1 MEALTSLAAEVIERA
16 RACGFRIVTAE
27 SCTGG
32 ALSTLL
38 TDIPGAG
45 EVFFGGFVSYAKE
58 YKERILGVP
67 APLVA
72 RHTAVSEPVAQAM
85 ARGALDLSRCDL
97 SIAIT
102 GVAGPKPDE
111 DGNPVG
117 LVHIAVALKDG
128 NTRHVRCDLGQDSP
142 GKICGTSLRN
152 ALQLALEVMPES
164 SDKSVRRACPEK

>member
-32 ALSTLL
+32 ALSTLF

-45 EVFFGGFVSYAKE
+45 EVLFGGFVSYAME
-58 YKERILGVP
+58 YKDRILGVP
-67 APLVA
+67 AQLIA

-102 GVAGPKPDE
+102 GVTGPKPDE

-117 LVHIAVALKDG
+117 RVHITVALKDG
-128 NTRHVRCDLGQDSP
+128 NTRHLRCDFGEDSP
-142 GKICGTSLRN
+142 GKICGSSLRT
-152 ALQLALEVMPES
+152 ALQLALELLPEGG
-164 SDKSVRRACPEK
+164 RP

>member
-1 MEALTSLAAEVIERA
+1 MEALDDLAKDVIERA
-16 RACGFRIVTAE
+16 RTHGFRIVTAE

-45 EVFFGGFVSYAKE
+45 EVFFGGFVSYAKG
-58 YKERILGVP
+58 YKQRILGVP
-67 APLVA
+67 AALLA
-72 RHTAVSEPVAQAM
+72 EHTAVSEPVALAM
-85 ARGALDLSRCDL
+85 ARRALDLTGCEL

-117 LVHIAVALKDG
+117 RVHIAVAGKDG
-128 NTRHVRCDLGQDSP
+128 SASH
-142 GKICGTSLRN
+142 I
-152 ALQLALEVMPES
+152 
-164 SDKSVRRACPEK
+164 